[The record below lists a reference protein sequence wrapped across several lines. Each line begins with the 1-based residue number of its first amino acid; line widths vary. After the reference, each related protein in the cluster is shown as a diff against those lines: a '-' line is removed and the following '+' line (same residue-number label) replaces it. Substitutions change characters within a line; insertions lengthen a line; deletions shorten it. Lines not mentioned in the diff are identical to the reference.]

1 MPINIDIKGDVVDSE
16 TGQMYKW
23 FGMQNTNPQAI
34 QEQLHKAGGKDIQLN
49 ISSPGGDVT
58 AAAEIY
64 TMLMQYGG
72 QVNGVVQGIAASAAS
87 VIAEACGHLAI
98 SPAATMM
105 IHRASTIVDGN
116 KNDLG
121 QTANTLSK
129 IDQTICGVYQ
139 VKTGKSTD
147 EILDLMDKETWMTAD
162 EAVKEGFADEILPVN
177 DKAPQ
182 MVNSIG
188 SMPLKNKV
196 DEFMKFLMDQENKN
210 DEKSTINNSHDDQNH
225 ESYFD
230 SALFKSKL
238 KIIKGDKDEQKG
250 SN

>member
-1 MPINIDIKGDVVDSE
+1 MQIDIKGDVVDSE

-34 QEQLHKAGGKDIQLN
+34 QEQLEQAGGKDIQLN

-64 TMLMQYGG
+64 TMLQQYSGKVTG
-72 QVNGVVQGIAASAAS
+72 TIQGIAASAAS
-87 VIAEACGHLAI
+87 VISEACDHLVI
-98 SPAATMM
+98 SPTATMM
-105 IHRASTIVDGN
+105 IHRASMWGEGN
-116 KNDLG
+116 TNDFG
-121 QTANTLSK
+121 HNAETLSK
-129 IDQTICGVYQ
+129 IDQTICNAYQ
-139 VKTGKSTD
+139 AKTGKSRD

-182 MVNSIG
+182 MINSIG

-196 DEFMKFLMDQENKN
+196 DEFMKFIMDQENKN

-230 SALFKSKL
+230 SVLFKSKL

>member
-1 MPINIDIKGDVVDSE
+1 MQIDIKGDVVDSE

-34 QEQLHKAGGKDIQLN
+34 QEQLEQAGGKDIQLN

-64 TMLMQYGG
+64 TMLQQYSGKVTG
-72 QVNGVVQGIAASAAS
+72 TIQGIAASAAS

-105 IHRASTIVDGN
+105 IHRAYTMVDGN

-139 VKTGKSTD
+139 VKTGKSAD

-182 MVNSIG
+182 MINSIG

-196 DEFMKFLMDQENKN
+196 DEFMKFLVDQKSENK
-210 DEKSTINNSHDDQNH
+210 DKSTISSSNN
-225 ESYFD
+225 EEFFD
-230 SALFKSKL
+230 SALFRSKL
-238 KIIKGDKDEQKG
+238 KILKGENDEPDS